1 MNENKNVN
9 NLMQFNLNKKL
20 PIKHVLA
27 VLSGKGG
34 VGKTTIAVQL
44 ALCLKEKGLRV
55 GILDID
61 IHGPNVP
68 IILGIENEDLKVKD
82 NKVIPVMFDSIAI
95 VSTHFA
101 AKDKAIIWRGPLKHK
116 LIMDYLNIVDWP
128 ELDFL
133 IVDFPPGTGDET
145 LSFAQLI
152 KNKVDDVR
160 AIIVSMANDLSI
172 KDASRAVDFC
182 RKLNLD
188 ILGLVENMSSDIF
201 GKGLVEEFCKANDLK
216 FLGRVELSKEIAK
229 MNQEKRPQCVLHDI
243 VESILKIY

>member
-1 MNENKNVN
+1 MNSNA
-9 NLMQFNLNKKL
+9 MTQFNMGMKL

-27 VLSGKGG
+27 ILSGKGG

-44 ALCLKEKGLRV
+44 ALCLKEKGLKV

-68 IILGIENEDLKVKD
+68 IILGIEDEDLKVKD

-95 VSTHFA
+95 VSTYFA

-152 KNKVDDVR
+152 KNKVDDVK

-172 KDASRAVDFC
+172 KDADRAVDFC
-182 RKLNLD
+182 KKLNLN
-188 ILGLVENMSSDIF
+188 ILGLIENMSSEIF
-201 GKGLVEEFCKANDLK
+201 GKGLVEDYCNAKELK
-216 FLGRVELSKEIAK
+216 FLGRVELSQNIAK
-229 MNQEKRPQCVLHDI
+229 MNQEKKPQCVLHDI
-243 VESILKIY
+243 VENILKIY